1 MAGKRK
7 CLSLKEKLEIIEES
21 EKNGLSTRKL
31 AEKFKVDI
39 DDFEA
44 EDNLPLAQ
52 LFPNV
57 KDTFVNLK
65 QFASIDSDLPTES
78 AELTIVDCIE
88 EIQEAHETTPNS
100 ETEEEESEIV
110 PVSKISSLSE
120 ACARVAGGIFEKA
133 SRSTSAG
140 KFTNSFTKANARDMW
155 QQITVILNATPGA
168 RKDWSQ
174 WRKTWHDL
182 RCNAKNKKSEIIRHQ
197 RGTGGGSPLPPEESL
212 SVTDKIIT
220 EMIGPTAISGDQAV
234 PQLNVNFDFEPQC
247 EYITVT
253 VVDDEKG
260 EKETNKFPQQ
270 ATVNLLSTPR
280 CGGTSSQAE
289 VKTKRWSKRGERSQQ
304 TVATCGKLADQNQQQ
319 LDLMRHYYMRK
330 LEIME
335 QDLLVIQNIS
345 ETLKSISEY
354 FKDEV

>member
-1 MAGKRK
+1 MEKKNRLGNITPQQKE
-7 CLSLKEKLEIIEES
+7 LLVEFLKKHPAL
-21 EKNGLSTRKL
+21 
-31 AEKFKVDI
+31 
-39 DDFEA
+39 
-44 EDNLPLAQ
+44 Q
-52 LFPNV
+52 
-57 KDTFVNLK
+57 
-65 QFASIDSDLPTES
+65 
-78 AELTIVDCIE
+78 
-88 EIQEAHETTPNS
+88 
-100 ETEEEESEIV
+100 
-110 PVSKISSLSE
+110 
-120 ACARVAGGIFEKA
+120 
-133 SRSTSAG
+133 AG

-234 PQLNVNFDFEPQC
+234 PQPNVNFDFEPQC

-289 VKTKRWSKRGERSQQ
+289 VKTKRESKRGERLQQ

-335 QDLLVIQNIS
+335 QDLLVKQNIS